1 MPAAFESSSPLP
13 VVAEVTRSGFVESW
27 HAGSVVAIDGAGRT
41 LLSVGAPD
49 RPCFP
54 RSSNKPLQATAMV
67 RCGLGVP
74 DELLALAS
82 ASHSGEDMHVTRV
95 RALLASAGLDESD
108 LKCPPSLPLDDKAA
122 RSVLAAGGE
131 ADRVHMNCSG
141 KHAGMLATCA
151 VNGWPTE
158 SYLEPDHPLQRAILS
173 TIEELTGERIAHV
186 GVDGCGAPLF
196 ALTLTGLA
204 RGFSALVRAGEGTAE
219 RRVAD
224 AFRAHPELTSGTE
237 RDEARLMRGVPGLL
251 DKGGAEAVSAVALAD
266 GRALAVKI
274 ADGGARARTPVT
286 VAALRALDI
295 RAAVLEELATTQVT
309 GGGRKVGQVSVVE
322 GLFG

>member
-1 MPAAFESSSPLP
+1 MSAPSELSGLP

-27 HAGSVVAIDGAGRT
+27 HTGSVVAVDGAGRT
-41 LLSVGAPD
+41 LLGAGAPD
-49 RPCFP
+49 LPCFP
-54 RSSNKPLQATAMV
+54 RSSNKPLQATGMV
-67 RCGLGVP
+67 RCGLDVP
-74 DELLALAS
+74 DDLLAIVS

-95 RALLASAGLDESD
+95 RSLLASVGLDESD
-108 LKCPPSLPLDDKAA
+108 LKCPPSLPLDEKAA
-122 RSVLAAGGE
+122 RAVLAAGGE

-141 KHAGMLATCA
+141 KHAGMLATCVA
-151 VNGWPTE
+151 NGWPTE

-173 TIEELTGERIAHV
+173 TVEDLTGERVTHV

-196 ALTLTGLA
+196 ALTLIGLA
-204 RGFSALVRAGEGTAE
+204 RGFSALVRAGEETPE

-274 ADGGARARTPVT
+274 ADGGVRARTPVT
-286 VAALRALDI
+286 VAALRALGLD
-295 RAAVLEELATTQVT
+295 AAVLAELAITQVS
-309 GGGRKVGQVSVVE
+309 GGGRRVGQVSVPE